1 MQEENK
7 DSQSHE
13 GSFLSCALGLI
24 QSDEFLLHVLLLL
37 ITVEVESL
45 YAATE
50 MQFMPNFQSKT
61 RYTECSIVRG
71 NID

>member
-13 GSFLSCALGLI
+13 GSFPSCALGLI
-24 QSDEFLLHVLLLL
+24 QSDEFLLHVLRLL

-50 MQFMPNFQSKT
+50 IQFMPQLLIKNK
-61 RYTECSIVRG
+61 IH
-71 NID
+71 